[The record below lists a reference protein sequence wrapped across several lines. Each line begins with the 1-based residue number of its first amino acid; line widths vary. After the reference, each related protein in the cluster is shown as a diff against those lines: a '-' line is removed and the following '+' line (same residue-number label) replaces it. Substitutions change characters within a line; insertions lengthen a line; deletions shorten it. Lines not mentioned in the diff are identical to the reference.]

1 MPNYVMLLIK
11 IPFSKVP
18 RFISLPS
25 IGETHYLMFI
35 DDAIGYNLD
44 IVFPGFIV
52 DSYYSIRISR
62 DADFSIDPHRN
73 YDLVKE
79 IQKSVKKRK
88 TGRANR
94 MVYNHRMPADML
106 QYLCETYHIP
116 ESQCIPA
123 RTLFDVG
130 RPYQTS

>member
-1 MPNYVMLLIK
+1 
-11 IPFSKVP
+11 
-18 RFISLPS
+18 
-25 IGETHYLMFI
+25 MFI

-106 QYLCETYHIP
+106 Q
-116 ESQCIPA
+116 
-123 RTLFDVG
+123 
-130 RPYQTS
+130 